1 MREIG
6 LITLNSIKNNLGLK
20 VALMIYIAVTIIC
33 VLGLVIAICVF
44 LIAPEMNTGL
54 PNRSKLELYLGLI
67 MYSTCF
73 IGLGVNLNAFANQS
87 MTREKSRGNIESLLA
102 TPLEAK
108 NIWIAKSIAIFIPGL
123 ILGEVFTFIVLIAVN
138 YVYFIPEIGFIFNYW
153 LALSSFVVA
162 PLIYLSLSLLFHL
175 VALTGKP
182 ATGNVIIQ
190 IFLPVVINLMINLV
204 VRDILVGTSWPFTV
218 ANLGIAAV
226 IAIIVIF
233 LKPRLIKERIVL
245 SR

>member
-6 LITLNSIKNNLGLK
+6 LITLSSIKNNLRLK
-20 VALMIYIAVTIIC
+20 IVLIIYITVTIIC
-33 VLGLVIAICVF
+33 VLGVAIAICFF
-44 LIAPEMNTGL
+44 LIAPEMKKGM
-54 PNRSKLELYLGLI
+54 PDRSELELYLGVI
-67 MYSTCF
+67 MYATCF
-73 IGLGVNLNAFANQS
+73 LCLGVNLTSFAFQS

-123 ILGEVFTFIVLIAVN
+123 ILGEVLTFIVLIAVN
-138 YVYFIPEIGFIFNYW
+138 YVYFVPEIVFIFNYW
-153 LALSSFVVA
+153 LALSSFIVA

-175 VALTGKP
+175 VALTGKT

-204 VRDILVGTSWPFTV
+204 VRDILVGTSW
-218 ANLGIAAV
+218 
-226 IAIIVIF
+226 
-233 LKPRLIKERIVL
+233 
-245 SR
+245 